1 MNNVE
6 FLPLNRADMAE
17 RGWDFCDF
25 VFVSAD
31 AYIDHPSFAAALIS
45 RVLEAAGYRVGII
58 PQPDWKNPASY
69 TVLGRPRLGFLVGAG
84 NMDSMVANYTAAKKP
99 RSDDA
104 YSPGGKAGSRP
115 DRATLK
121 YVEGIRAA
129 WKDAPVIIGGI
140 EASLRRFA
148 HYDYWSDTVRR
159 SILLD
164 SKADILV
171 YGMGE
176 KPILEI
182 AGRLAAGEKIA
193 DIRDV
198 RGSCVRF
205 HGESPAK
212 DAVAAGF
219 VRIPDYTAVKGAD
232 PASLRAYAEHFMLQK
247 HNADPESAQI
257 LVELNDGDRWV
268 IQNPPAFPLKT
279 PELDRIYE
287 LPFTRRVHPQYAGS
301 ARREP
306 MVAGPLA
313 RDVPIPGEP
322 AHGGSDRGIP
332 ALTETS
338 FSLVSSRG
346 CFGGCSFCAITFH
359 QGRAVSSRSAESLCR
374 EAAALAKLPDFK
386 GYIHDVGGPTANF
399 FGPGCKKQEWGA
411 FCPRRECLFPEPC
424 PELRPDHG
432 PYLKALAT
440 LRDMQAPGKRAPDTL
455 FKKVFIRSGI
465 RFDFLEMDKGHGQ
478 EFLETLCKYHVSGQL
493 KVAPEHVSVPV
504 LAAMGKCGADVYE
517 QFRQDYAGVNRRL
530 GLKQYLIPYFISGHP
545 GSRLE
550 DAVELALYM
559 KKSHFVPDQVQDF
572 YPTPGTLATVM
583 YRTGLDPRTMEPI
596 YVPRGEREKKLQRA
610 LLQFNH
616 PENRRLVA
624 EALRE
629 AGREDLIGRL

>member
-1 MNNVE
+1 MSNLQ
-6 FLPLNRADMAE
+6 FLPLNRQDMAE

-25 VFVSAD
+25 IFVSAD
-31 AYIDHPSFAAALIS
+31 AYVDHPSFAAALIS

-69 TVLGRPRLGFLVGAG
+69 IVLGRPRLGFLVGAG

-129 WKDAPVIIGGI
+129 YKDVPVIIGGI

-176 KPILEI
+176 ASILEV
-182 AGRLAAGEKIA
+182 ARRLAAGEKIA
-193 DIRDV
+193 AIRDV
-198 RGSCVRF
+198 RGTCVRF
-205 HGESPAK
+205 HGK
-212 DAVAAGF
+212 DSELKSTVPGF
-219 VRIPDYTAVKGAD
+219 VRLPDYETVKGTD
-232 PASLRAYAEHFMLQK
+232 LVSLRAYAEHFMLQK
-247 HNADPESAQI
+247 YNADPETGQI
-257 LVELNDGDRWV
+257 LAELNDGDRWV
-268 IQNPPAFPLKT
+268 LQNPPAFLLKT
-279 PELDRIYE
+279 AELDRIYE
-287 LPFTRRVHPQYAGS
+287 LPFTRRAHPQYAG
-301 ARREP
+301 P
-306 MVAGPLA
+306 
-313 RDVPIPGEP
+313 
-322 AHGGSDRGIP
+322 GIP

-374 EAAALAKLPDFK
+374 EAMALAALPDFK

-399 FGPGCKKQEWGA
+399 YSPGCKKQERGA

-432 PYLKALAT
+432 PYLKTLAG
-440 LRDMQAPGKRAPDTL
+440 LREKVPGT
-455 FKKVFIRSGI
+455 KKIFIRSGI
-465 RFDFLEMDKGHGQ
+465 RFDFLEMDKQHGK
-478 EFLETLCKYHVSGQL
+478 EFFETLCKYHVSGQL
-493 KVAPEHVSVPV
+493 KVAPEHVSAPV
-504 LAAMGKCGADVYE
+504 LAAMGKSGAAVYE
-517 QFRQDYAGVNRRL
+517 KFRQDYAGVNRRL

-559 KKSHFVPDQVQDF
+559 KKSGFVPDQVQDF

-583 YRTGLDPRTMEPI
+583 YRTGLDPRTMTPI

-629 AGREDLIGRL
+629 AGREELIGRL